1 MKKKRRCEEQIRRV
15 EKEEYKKQ
23 QNAYRLARCPPP
35 SSRPVLLCTRRL
47 EEARSA
53 RASLQAQLE
62 AEEET
67 RGEARQEEFGSMVC
81 RGKELLERVYAEGTR
96 GGRAGRVARDGG
108 AAGAGGREEALAAR
122 VGVRR
127 LEEELA
133 RVPSTGT
140 KEGAAAARAALLEA
154 AVAELRREQ
163 DEARHSGAEDQEEL
177 SPQAGV
183 PPELAHEAEKEGLR
197 KEAENES
204 SGQSA
209 ERTGE

>member
-67 RGEARQEEFGSMVC
+67 RGEARQEEFGSLVR
-81 RGKELLERVYAEGTR
+81 RGKELLERVQTLK
-96 GGRAGRVARDGG
+96 GR
-108 AAGAGGREEALAAR
+108 
-122 VGVRR
+122 
-127 LEEELA
+127 
-133 RVPSTGT
+133 
-140 KEGAAAARAALLEA
+140 EA
-154 AVAELRREQ
+154 AVQAESREMEELRARE
-163 DEARHSGAEDQEEL
+163 AGRRH
-177 SPQAGV
+177 
-183 PPELAHEAEKEGLR
+183 
-197 KEAENES
+197 
-204 SGQSA
+204 
-209 ERTGE
+209 